1 MKNHTRVVDS
11 SFDAVAESAA
21 EFGFFV
27 LQFLVDTRVGAD
39 SISKERTSIF
49 HLFRFLFFDRKDLR
63 VVRKVGKLIR
73 HVVAREGG
81 FFLGAKILLVSA
93 PGLNPSGKL
102 LNGGG
107 ESVRR
112 VIGGNGSRG

>member
-1 MKNHTRVVDS
+1 M
-11 SFDAVAESAA
+11 AESAA

-39 SISKERTSIF
+39 SISKERTSNF
-49 HLFRFLFFDRKDLR
+49 HYFRFLFFDRNDLR
-63 VVRKVGKLIR
+63 VVGKVGKLIR

-81 FFLGAKILLVSA
+81 VFFGAKILLVSA
-93 PGLNPSGKL
+93 AGLNPSGKL